1 MKVVTMFKSINL
13 PTLLTL
19 IRLIVS
25 PLVLPLLLVYLLPLN
40 FTWLNALLALLFLGM
55 SITDFFDGYLARRY
69 QQETRLGKLLD
80 PLADKFLTYSALIA
94 LLAVGKIYFYW
105 VILLIG
111 REFFVMGLRNVA
123 LEYNFSIQ
131 VSDFAKLKTA
141 LLMFCIAFII
151 FNPYQDLSFKEWRW
165 NGAEVLLLAITI
177 LFSLSSAQ
185 RYYTE
190 FLRCYRVREEQGA
203 SKDQHAD
210 R

>member
-1 MKVVTMFKSINL
+1 MFKSINF

-25 PLVLPLLLVYLLPLN
+25 PLVLPILLVYLLPLN
-40 FTWLNALLALLFLGM
+40 IIWINGALAVLFIAM

-69 QQETRLGKLLD
+69 QQETRIGKLLD

-94 LLAVGKIYFYW
+94 LLAAGKIYFYW

-111 REFFVMGLRNVA
+111 REFFVLGLRNVA

-151 FNPYQDLSFKEWRW
+151 VNPYQDLSFKEWRW
-165 NGAEVLLLAITI
+165 NGAEALLLALTI

-190 FLRCYRVREEQGA
+190 FLRCYRAREEQDA
-203 SKDQHAD
+203 NKDQHAD
-210 R
+210 RS